1 MNLMCAFSRSGVVTW
16 YEVVSTLHRLLEH
29 THTGSFFHK
38 VYTHTHTNFFFTQYN
53 FKRLHVAFS
62 EAGFVRLG
70 YDIVI
75 RYIIRRERK
84 SSF

>member
-29 THTGSFFHK
+29 THAGFFFYQ
-38 VYTHTHTNFFFTQYN
+38 VYTNTNFFFTQYN

-70 YDIVI
+70 YEIVI